1 MALAVAII
9 LISFISLQP
18 ATAAPSNIPA
28 RTIGNIAQ
36 EAGVTLK
43 KVAGSDTVALGQV
56 VPYTVTIKNEGVE
69 TINATLTDVLP
80 EGLVLQKVV
89 SATIGTAE
97 FHFENNT
104 VNWSGSVAKGEE
116 AQVFYGAIPPT
127 TSEPGQTINNVATLE
142 FGGNTLE
149 AGATVTTT
157 EPDLNLW
164 YRFINLIAMTLV
176 WIDNFL
182 SRLNIPYSFGF
193 AIILF
198 TVAIRLLTFPL
209 NMQQIKSSKAMQE
222 LQPQLKEIQAK
233 YKNDKEK
240 LAQEQM
246 ALYKEHG
253 VNPLGGCLPMLVQM
267 PIWFALYRSL
277 IQLSRE
283 GLLNEGFFWIPSL
296 SGPVSDWGRGISW
309 LWPFVDGAPPLG
321 WPATLAYLVLP
332 ILLVVSQLYMQQMM
346 TPPSSDPQQASMQ
359 SIMKFMPFMF
369 GYFALVVPSGL
380 TLYWFTS
387 NTLAI
392 AQQYFTKTQINTQPT
407 TDGVKKGKPAPVA
420 VEAGGSADEV
430 SSGGSTTSQ
439 DAKSKRRKK
448 RRKR

>member
-1 MALAVAII
+1 LAVFALLAVII
-9 LISFISLQP
+9 LITTLSLQP
-18 ATAAPSNIPA
+18 ATAAPPDNPA
-28 RTIGNIAQ
+28 IIIGNTAQ
-36 EAGVTLK
+36 EAGVTLE
-43 KVAGSDTVALGQV
+43 KVAGSDTVATGQV
-56 VPYTVTIKNEGVE
+56 VSYTVTVKNERAE
-69 TINATLTDVLP
+69 TINATVTDALP

-89 SATIGTAE
+89 SATTGTAE
-97 FHFENNT
+97 YDLEANT
-104 VNWSGSVAKGEE
+104 LHWSGSLAKNEE
-116 AQVFYGAIPPT
+116 AQILYGAVPPT
-127 TSEPGQTINNVATLE
+127 TSDPGQTLSNVAVLE
-142 FGGNTLE
+142 FGQTTLQ
-149 AGATVTTT
+149 ASATVTTT

-164 YRFINLIAMTLV
+164 HRFINLIAIILV
-176 WIDNFL
+176 WINNFL
-182 SRLNIPYSFGF
+182 IKLHIPYSFGF

-296 SGPVSDWGRGISW
+296 SGPVSDWGGGISW
-309 LWPFVDGAPPLG
+309 LWPFPPEVG
-321 WPATLAYLVLP
+321 WPAAIAYLVLP

-346 TPPSSDPQQASMQ
+346 TPTSTDPQQASMQ

-392 AQQYFTKTQINTQPT
+392 AQQYFTKTQIQTEPA
-407 TDGVKKGKPAPVA
+407 TDGGKKGIPAPVA
-420 VEAGGSADEV
+420 VESGGSADAD
-430 SSGGSTTSQ
+430 SSGGSTKSQ
-439 DAKSKRRKK
+439 DAKSKRKK